1 MRKEMINMKKKL
13 KNVVVTLACVA
24 MFGWFTLSYAEVMAK
39 HENTNVS
46 YSEYN
51 VFSLMENA
59 MSK

>member
-1 MRKEMINMKKKL
+1 MKKKL
-13 KNVVVTLACVA
+13 ETLVTLACVA
-24 MFGWFTLSYAEVMAK
+24 VFGWFTLSYAEVMAK

-59 MSK
+59 MHK

>member
-1 MRKEMINMKKKL
+1 MKKVIETL
-13 KNVVVTLACVA
+13 VTLACVA
-24 MFGWFTLSYAEVMAK
+24 VFSWFILSYAEVMAK

-59 MSK
+59 MTE